1 MTTTFVVALGKDT
14 IMTALMVVAPVMVVG
29 FVVGITI
36 SLVQAIMQIQEMT
49 LTFVPKLVAI
59 GFALVICGHWML
71 EKLMVYTKNMLGG
84 FNQVIGG

>member
-14 IMTALMVVAPVMVVG
+14 IITALMVVAPIMIVG

-49 LTFVPKLVAI
+49 LGFVPKLVAI
-59 GFALVICGHWML
+59 GLALVVCGHWML
-71 EKLMVYTKNMLGG
+71 QKLMTYTQKLLGG
-84 FNQVIGG
+84 FNSMIGG